1 MVKQPV
7 GEQLVE
13 EELVEEGLLEGWP
26 VEEVLVKG

>member
-1 MVKQPV
+1 MVKQLV